1 MVKLPSR
8 LANPLVN
15 NAKAKD
21 YAGAIKGALDTL
33 NKFDPINFGMET
45 GKKLR
50 EKGNEAYKEVTG
62 QNSAERANSQTEQ
75 WMKNMMTFNS
85 EQARLANEEQWRM
98 LDAQI
103 RANSAFQANANAF
116 SEHMWNETAGFNAAQ
131 SEYARGFSAEE
142 AAKDR
147 AWQEYMS
154 STAHQREV
162 ADLRAAGLNPI
173 LSATGGNG
181 AAMGSG
187 AQGQTMEA
195 SVGSISGQMANA
207 ALANAHQAQMYAT
220 SAAMENSSNALGLF
234 GGIAA
239 GLIGLIAG
247 RKIPL
252 YSGSGKFGFIK

>member
-1 MVKLPSR
+1 MVTLPSR
-8 LANPLVN
+8 LANPLAN

-21 YAGAIKGALDTL
+21 YAGAIKGALQA
-33 NKFDPINFGMET
+33 IGNFNPAQIGIET

-50 EKGNEAYKEVTG
+50 EKTEEAYKEITG
-62 QNSAERANSQTEQ
+62 QNSASRANEQTGQ
-75 WMKNMMTFNS
+75 WLKDMMNFNS

-116 SEHMWNETAGFNAAQ
+116 SEHMWNETAGFNSAQ
-131 SEYARGFSAEE
+131 SEYARAFSAEE

-162 ADLRAAGLNPI
+162 ADLKAAGLNPI

-181 AAMGSG
+181 AAMGAG
-187 AQGQTMEA
+187 AMGSTTEA
-195 SVGSISGQMANA
+195 SVTPVSGQLANA

-247 RKIPL
+247 KKIPL